1 MSPRVM
7 PENRIPD
14 IISAAVAVFS
24 RRGYRLTQMEE
35 IAKEAKV
42 SKATLYY
49 YFKSK
54 LQLFQYVLQTAGDGR
69 DSFPPP
75 EETHPPTEQAFLQM
89 LKKRLKE
96 GASLTSVARCLRQ
109 KPGKVDVA
117 AELAEIFSELWDI
130 NEKNRTQIIMLEKS
144 FYEFP
149 ELAEVYD
156 RYARKSLLQQIEQ
169 YLKKRMRQGKIRQLH
184 SVEATAR
191 FFMESVAW
199 FGFKQP
205 APPRQLFAKEE
216 ALPDLVAI
224 LAAGLQS
231 PKSKG

>member
-1 MSPRVM
+1 MSPRVT
-7 PENRIPD
+7 PKNRIPD
-14 IISAAVAVFS
+14 IVSAAVAVFS

-54 LQLFQYVLQTAGDGR
+54 LHLFQYVLQIAGD
-69 DSFPPP
+69 SQNHFPPP
-75 EETHPPTEQAFLQM
+75 EDTQAPTEQAFLQM
-89 LKKRLKE
+89 LKRRLKE
-96 GASLTSVARCLRQ
+96 GAVLTSIACFLQQ
-109 KPGKVDVA
+109 KSKQAGVGV
-117 AELAEIFSELWDI
+117 ELEDILSELWDI

-149 ELAEVYD
+149 ELAKVYD
-156 RYARKSLLQQIEQ
+156 RYARRSLLQQIEG
-169 YLKKRMRQGKIRQLH
+169 YLKTRMQQGAIRKLH

-205 APPRQLFAKEE
+205 AQPRQLFTKQE

-224 LAAGLQS
+224 LAEGL
-231 PKSKG
+231 KR

>member
-1 MSPRVM
+1 MSPRVT
-7 PENRIPD
+7 PKNRIPD
-14 IISAAVAVFS
+14 IVSAAVTVFS

-69 DSFPPP
+69 DHFPLP
-75 EETHPPTEQAFLQM
+75 EDTQPPTEQAFLQM
-89 LKKRLKE
+89 LKRRLKE
-96 GASLTSVARCLRQ
+96 GAVLTSVTRSLQQESNKAEV
-109 KPGKVDVA
+109 P
-117 AELAEIFSELWDI
+117 AELSEILSELWDI

-156 RYARKSLLQQIEQ
+156 RYGRKSLLQQIEQ
-169 YLKKRMRQGKIRQLH
+169 YLKTRMRQGAIRRLH

-191 FFMESVAW
+191 FLMESVAW

-205 APPRQLFAKEE
+205 AQPRQLFTKEE

-224 LAAGLQS
+224 LAKGL
-231 PKSKG
+231 KR